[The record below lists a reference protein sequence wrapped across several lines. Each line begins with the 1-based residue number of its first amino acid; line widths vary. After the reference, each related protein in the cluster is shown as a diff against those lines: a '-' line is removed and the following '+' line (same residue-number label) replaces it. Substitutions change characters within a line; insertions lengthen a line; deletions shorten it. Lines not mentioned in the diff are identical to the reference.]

1 MTNRSNED
9 IANALRQLGGGE
21 PHRDDADKSDPPSL
35 PQRAGPTSADQTSG
49 GRPAVAPAGEGTAMP
64 RPSHQPALVVPTR
77 LARPSAPG
85 ESPAAPRPAVPTGL
99 GAAPTLPR
107 PMMPTAGPVEFV
119 QGDARPA
126 GGALDDDVA
135 TMPAPSVDY
144 LAHRAPAAPRQRPTG
159 RSPGVR
165 ATTIPVLLT
174 IGALLIAAAALK
186 YAVHPDAT
194 LALMPT
200 WLAAI
205 LAGAGMVMIG
215 LAVTHALQARA
226 AAATGVRS

>member
-21 PHRDDADKSDPPSL
+21 PRRDDAGKSDPPSQ
-35 PQRAGPTSADQTSG
+35 PQRAGPTSADQMSG
-49 GRPAVAPAGEGTAMP
+49 GRPAVEPAGGGTAMP
-64 RPSHQPALVVPTR
+64 RPSHQPTPVVPTR

-85 ESPAAPRPAVPTGL
+85 ERPAAPRPA
-99 GAAPTLPR
+99 
-107 PMMPTAGPVEFV
+107 MPTAGPVEFV
-119 QGDARPA
+119 QSDARPA
-126 GGALDDDVA
+126 GGVVDDDVA
-135 TMPAPSVDY
+135 SMPAPSVDY
-144 LAHRAPAAPRQRPTG
+144 LAHRAPAIPRQRPTG

-200 WLAAI
+200 WLAVI
-205 LAGAGMVMIG
+205 LAGAGVVMIG
-215 LAVTHALQARA
+215 LAVTHALQARGA
-226 AAATGVRS
+226 AAAGPRS